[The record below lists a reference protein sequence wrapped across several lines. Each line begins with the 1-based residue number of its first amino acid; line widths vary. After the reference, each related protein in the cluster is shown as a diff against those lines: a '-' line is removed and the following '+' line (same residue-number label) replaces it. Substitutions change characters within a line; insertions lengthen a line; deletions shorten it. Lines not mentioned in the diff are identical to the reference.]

1 MASTSWVST
10 AQASSGAPLTA
21 VARNPFRLPGM
32 LGCLARRVRVAGVG
46 LGWVITGGSS
56 TGVRLAEVMAA
67 MSLATDVGMGQP
79 MEQGLGVCL
88 LAVRF
93 GEELGLGDEELQ
105 RVYDIA
111 LLRHIGCTAETVD
124 FAEIMG
130 DELVARAGGGPLVD
144 WARPTEALGYLGRH
158 IVRAHP
164 PRTAAVKLA
173 RLPAAMPRLRAGAG
187 AVCEVAGLLARR
199 FEMDDRT
206 RAELVAVYERWDG
219 RGFPGR
225 LAGTAIPLTGQIVQ
239 LADTAR
245 AFAQAHGPDAAVA
258 VLRRRAGRAFDAA
271 LVKRFSRRAGALLA
285 SLDEPDSLWDVTLAA
300 EPRPRAPLDGDALDT
315 ALRAIGEFA
324 DLKSPSTI
332 GHSHGVAELAG
343 AAARAVGLP
352 AGELR
357 RAGWVHDVGRVG
369 VSSVVWEKPGPLTR
383 AEREQVRMHPYFT
396 ERVLARPARLAEL
409 GRLAASHHERLDGT
423 GYHRCVAAGAL
434 GPGERLLA
442 AADAYHAMSEPRPHR
457 LPVPPAA
464 AAAALRADV
473 RAGRL
478 DGDAAEAVLAAAG
491 HRPRRRRENVAG
503 LTARELEVLRLLARG
518 LSIRAIASALV
529 IAPKTA
535 DAHIQH
541 IYAKIG
547 VSTRAAAT
555 MFAMQHDLA
564 P

>member
-1 MASTSWVST
+1 M
-10 AQASSGAPLTA
+10 
-21 VARNPFRLPGM
+21 
-32 LGCLARRVRVAGVG
+32 
-46 LGWVITGGSS
+46 
-56 TGVRLAEVMAA
+56 
-67 MSLATDVGMGQP
+67 
-79 MEQGLGVCL
+79 
-88 LAVRF
+88 
-93 GEELGLGDEELQ
+93 
-105 RVYDIA
+105 
-111 LLRHIGCTAETVD
+111 
-124 FAEIMG
+124 
-130 DELVARAGGGPLVD
+130 
-144 WARPTEALGYLGRH
+144 
-158 IVRAHP
+158 
-164 PRTAAVKLA
+164 
-173 RLPAAMPRLRAGAG
+173 
-187 AVCEVAGLLARR
+187 
-199 FEMDDRT
+199 
-206 RAELVAVYERWDG
+206 
-219 RGFPGR
+219 
-225 LAGTAIPLTGQIVQ
+225 
-239 LADTAR
+239 
-245 AFAQAHGPDAAVA
+245 
-258 VLRRRAGRAFDAA
+258 
-271 LVKRFSRRAGALLA
+271 
-285 SLDEPDSLWDVTLAA
+285 
-300 EPRPRAPLDGDALDT
+300 
-315 ALRAIGEFA
+315 
-324 DLKSPSTI
+324 
-332 GHSHGVAELAG
+332 AELAG

-383 AEREQVRMHPYFT
+383 AEREQVRLHPYFT

-464 AAAALRADV
+464 AAAALRAEV